1 MARGPLIDEA
11 EVAALCAEGLSTRA
25 IAERMGKSEG
35 GVNKAI
41 RRLGLGTHAE
51 RLKRL
56 EAERVRALLG
66 KPVPRTQPSARAF
79 AWARPF
85 GPIPLHHHQQTQ
97 EI

>member
-1 MARGPLIDEA
+1 MARGALIDEA
-11 EVAALCAEGLSTRA
+11 VVAALCEEGLSTRA
-25 IAERMGKSEG
+25 IAERMDRSEG

-56 EAERVRALLG
+56 EAERLRALLG
-66 KPVPRTQPSARAF
+66 KPVPRSQPSASAF

-85 GPIPLHHHQQTQ
+85 GPIALHHHHQQ